1 MEDRQR
7 TKGGSPTQRFTELAQ
22 TSGAMLTVLV
32 ALTFILIISVVALLK
47 ASDNDVATV
56 AGAAFTGIG
65 TIAGGYTG
73 VRIGAH
79 GKERSDRVA
88 RESQLVLERVAEK
101 GEDGQVKQA
110 REEVREDLSAGAR
123 RPRADH

>member
-1 MEDRQR
+1 MEGHQP
-7 TKGGSPTQRFTELAQ
+7 TKAASPTQRFTELAQ

-47 ASDNDVATV
+47 AADDDVATV

-101 GEDGQVKQA
+101 GEEGQVKEA
-110 REEVREDLSAGAR
+110 RKEVREDLSAGATQ
-123 RPRADH
+123 PTA